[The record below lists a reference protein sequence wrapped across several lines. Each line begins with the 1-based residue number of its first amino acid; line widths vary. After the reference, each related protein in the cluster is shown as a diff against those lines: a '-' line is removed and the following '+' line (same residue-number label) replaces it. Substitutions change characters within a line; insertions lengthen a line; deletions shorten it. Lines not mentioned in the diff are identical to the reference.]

1 MYEDEKSGLD
11 LKTCVCVLFF
21 LPFIEILTSF
31 FFEAVDAVYFNGANK
46 EGYFFV
52 GATARRHE
60 KLTQTLLFIRVT
72 KLSYLF
78 WY

>member
-1 MYEDEKSGLD
+1 MVKSAANSY
-11 LKTCVCVLFF
+11 LF
-21 LPFIEILTSF
+21 PFK
-31 FFEAVDAVYFNGANK
+31 AVDAVYFNGANK

-60 KLTQTLLFIRVT
+60 KLTQTLLYIRVT
-72 KLSYLF
+72 LMSYLC